1 MGCFASWSYWTKYK
15 LAVHIGF
22 TPFREAS
29 LLLNANELPILTVT
43 VVSYYHALGLEEH
56 TSSNPLIG

>member
-1 MGCFASWSYWTKYK
+1 

-22 TPFREAS
+22 SPFREAS
-29 LLLNANELPILTVT
+29 LLLNANALLIFTVT